1 MCIGVLP
8 ICMYHTL
15 CVPASQR
22 DQRCRVPWNYSHRQ
36 LWINLSGGAEP
47 ESSGEQPVC
56 LMLSHL
62 SRLVF

>member
-1 MCIGVLP
+1 
-8 ICMYHTL
+8 MYHAL
-15 CVPASQR
+15 CASASHR

-36 LWINLSGGAEP
+36 LWVNVSGGAEL
-47 ESSGEQPVC
+47 ESSGEQPVP